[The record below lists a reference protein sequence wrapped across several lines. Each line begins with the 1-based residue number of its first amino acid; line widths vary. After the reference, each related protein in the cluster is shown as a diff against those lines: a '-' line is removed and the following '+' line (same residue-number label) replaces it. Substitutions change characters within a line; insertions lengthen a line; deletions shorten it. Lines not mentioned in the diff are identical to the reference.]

1 MAVSPAQGSATHC
14 TSAPGHAGSGSV
26 VNSARQ
32 LQPPQKSENDRQ
44 SASVAHW
51 SCVVPGTSGTHTHNC
66 GDQWKPRIH
75 SSVSTHG
82 CRGAHTCCGQVP
94 PGCTQTLQVSLQQ
107 TSLPRHSTSPHG
119 TTPAGH
125 SRRQLC
131 GQIWPGAQVA
141 HTVRQPLC
149 AAICEMRVPA
159 TAPPPSSGEPHPM
172 SCAANTINPADT
184 NARRFKIEPPPTAN
198 CSLSSTIE
206 LDQKATRFA

>member
-1 MAVSPAQGSATHC
+1 MV
-14 TSAPGHAGSGSV
+14 
-26 VNSARQ
+26 
-32 LQPPQKSENDRQ
+32 L
-44 SASVAHW
+44 
-51 SCVVPGTSGTHTHNC
+51 GTSGTHTHNC

-149 AAICEMRVPA
+149 AAICERRVPA

-184 NARRFKIEPPPTAN
+184 NARRFKIGTPSDCQLFPIVYYRTRPKGNKIRLTPGRRPPAVRCRRIDAPSRCLYAP
-198 CSLSSTIE
+198 SVDWSG
-206 LDQKATRFA
+206 